1 MEVTMKH
8 LGKVLRRKSKVF
20 GSQLKVMD
28 ERVKS
33 SPAWKGTVS
42 MLEGQ
47 AMLDGQTPFTYM
59 LSEGVDKYHY
69 SLHYVGIDRKVH
81 YKNVRILYIGGVPVY
96 RNGGGDYCSI
106 IDDLVHSCLRCSS
119 SICKPLI

>member
-1 MEVTMKH
+1 MKY
-8 LGKVLRRKSKVF
+8 LKKVLRRQSRVSI
-20 GSQLKVMD
+20 SQREVMD

-47 AMLDGQTPFTYM
+47 AMLEGHTPFTYI
-59 LSEGVDKYHY
+59 LSEGVDNYHY
-69 SLHYVGIDRKVH
+69 FLHYVSADRKVH
-81 YKNVRILYIGGVPVY
+81 YKNVRILYVGGVPIY
-96 RNGGGDYCSI
+96 RNGGGDVYNNI
-106 IDDLVHSCLRCSS
+106 EDLVYGCLRCSS

>member
-1 MEVTMKH
+1 MKH
-8 LGKVLRRKSKVF
+8 LEKVLRRKSKVF

-33 SPAWKGTVS
+33 NAAWKGTVS

-47 AMLDGQTPFTYM
+47 TMLDGQTPFTYL
-59 LSEGVDKYHY
+59 LSEGVDNYHY
-69 SLHYVGIDRKVH
+69 FLHYVGVDRKVH
-81 YKNVRILYIGGVPVY
+81 YKNVRIIYVGGVPIY
-96 RNGGGDYCSI
+96 RNGGGDYCNN